1 MILLLETF
9 AGKCLGGG
17 RRLKG
22 GKKKVKKK
30 FDDDGNKE
38 EKQMAKTPDTVQMV
52 ERSVDGDISSP
63 LKHKIQ

>member
-22 GKKKVKKK
+22 GKRKAKKK

-38 EKQMAKTPDTVQMV
+38 EKHMAKTPDTVQMV
-52 ERSVDGDISSP
+52 ERSVDGYIS
-63 LKHKIQ
+63 